1 MELPGDP
8 LVFLEGVRRERVEV
22 AGVNRAN
29 FEIAVE
35 MLSQGGD
42 GFRIAVVDGET
53 AARAHPAAQ
62 GQIVGGSGARLCH
75 QEISFSRE
83 RFAFNYRKNQIAH
96 PVSVLS
102 SRIENAANMRA
113 VSDFQ
118 LAAEGVKEE
127 LFDEAPREGVF
138 AL

>member
-1 MELPGDP
+1 VELPGDP

-42 GFRIAVVDGET
+42 GFRIAIVDGEA

-62 GQIVGGSGARLCH
+62 GNGVGGGGAESVERQPVREAVGHGLDILWKGFVAPGVVAAPEHDAAAHHLEVETSASRRLPNLKA
-75 QEISFSRE
+75 SAR
-83 RFAFNYRKNQIAH
+83 NV
-96 PVSVLS
+96 VS
-102 SRIENAANMRA
+102 
-113 VSDFQ
+113 
-118 LAAEGVKEE
+118 K
-127 LFDEAPREGVF
+127 PK
-138 AL
+138 